1 MRIVKINVAK
11 FWKKVQLLCILLVC
25 DEMMW
30 GMSKIIADKFGNSL
44 ILMYS
49 ICDEMM
55 RGFQKSLSKTF
66 ENF

>member
-1 MRIVKINVAK
+1 MWLFEKSLLKN
-11 FWKKVQLLCILLVC
+11 WKKFNPYVLYLWWNDVR
-25 DEMMW
+25 
-30 GMSKIIADKFGNSL
+30 MSKIIADKFGNSL

-66 ENF
+66 EKF

>member
-1 MRIVKINVAK
+1 MYSI
-11 FWKKVQLLCILLVC
+11 ILWWNDVR
-25 DEMMW
+25 
-30 GMSKIIADKFGNSL
+30 MSKIIADKFGNSL

-66 ENF
+66 EKF